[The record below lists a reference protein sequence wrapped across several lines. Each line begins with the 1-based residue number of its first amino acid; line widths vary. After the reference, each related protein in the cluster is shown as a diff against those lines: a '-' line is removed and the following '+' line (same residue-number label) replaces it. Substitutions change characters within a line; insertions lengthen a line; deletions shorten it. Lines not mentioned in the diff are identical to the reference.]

1 MVQSDPAAAA
11 ELVSSED
18 MHANQARMAANVFSS
33 WSLIDREAAVTWL
46 EGLDLPRGNR
56 QSMLE
61 NAASSLA
68 HYDLDGAIALAQGIE
83 NENERNAVARAVLPS
98 WAASNPREAK
108 EWVMANMEGSTQRQA
123 LGQVIGSAAHADH
136 EAAAVM
142 YREASRA
149 YSSDDEWQEF
159 EHIPSQ
165 IVNTWAQ
172 QDMEAAGDWVMAL
185 PEDDHRKRA
194 VVQLVDT
201 VSDFDLEGAA
211 NFVLTLNDGP
221 ERDAAAQRI
230 SYEMRDY
237 DPESSFLWANSI
249 ADDSSRSS
257 QVRQSLNSWKRSDPE
272 AARAA
277 IQSADIPED
286 QRQHILEGWDE

>member
-1 MVQSDPAAAA
+1 
-11 ELVSSED
+11 
-18 MHANQARMAANVFSS
+18 
-33 WSLIDREAAVTWL
+33 
-46 EGLDLPRGNR
+46 
-56 QSMLE
+56 
-61 NAASSLA
+61 
-68 HYDLDGAIALAQGIE
+68 
-83 NENERNAVARAVLPS
+83 
-98 WAASNPREAK
+98 
-108 EWVMANMEGSTQRQA
+108 
-123 LGQVIGSAAHADH
+123 
-136 EAAAVM
+136 M

-149 YSSDDEWQEF
+149 YSSDDEWHEF

-172 QDMEAAGDWVMAL
+172 QDMEAAGDWVMTL

-237 DPESSFLWANSI
+237 DPESAFLWANSI

-257 QVRQSLNSWKRSDPE
+257 QVRQSLNYWKRSDPG

-286 QRQHILEGWDE
+286 QRQHILKGWDE